1 MTFLFSWLDQYV
13 TPSDNNLFYCPNA
26 KHEGCK
32 INISIVERYILKEFS
47 KFCALPWMNDLDS
60 PIITVDCGAHG

>member
-1 MTFLFSWLDQYV
+1 MQLKMQTLFGLCIIPLHSSDQ
-13 TPSDNNLFYCPNA
+13 SND
-26 KHEGCK
+26 
-32 INISIVERYILKEFS
+32 INEYWFIITGIVERYILKEIS